1 MPNLAKY
8 IGIGLLAATLA
19 ACDGNSDKKATAP
32 AANPAAEK
40 TTVQNVSLLSGKLS
54 FTLPDGVSDQSG
66 KLGNQNNNMH
76 VYADQS
82 GQKAIIVIIGD
93 DTPLDLPALGQRLEQ
108 QQRNRDASL
117 QVLGNK
123 TTEINGHQIQQLDS
137 VMTSNGQKAFSS
149 IVLAKVDSRLL
160 TLQIT
165 LPADNVSQAQAD
177 AGKIISTLK
186 LN

>member
-1 MPNLAKY
+1 M
-8 IGIGLLAATLA
+8 I
-19 ACDGNSDKKATAP
+19 KKATAP

-40 TTVQNVSLLSGKLS
+40 TTVQNVSLLSGKLN

-82 GQKAIIVIIGD
+82 GQKAIIVIVGD

-123 TTEINGHQIQQLDS
+123 TAEINGHQIQQLDS

-149 IVLAKVDSRLL
+149 IVLAKVDNRLL

-165 LPADNVSQAQAD
+165 LPADNLPQAQAD